1 MTEQHQPEGR
11 EPGGPQELARAFASP
26 RLRRRRFELLPLRGE
41 GTAYT
46 EAQGRAPGDATAP
59 EELADLISSIGEI
72 GVLQPVLVEE
82 LPGRAGAAP
91 ALRVVAGERRLRAA
105 RWGAVHQPDNPHFAA
120 LPAIVCPGPLSEE
133 ERRIWQ
139 LVENLAR
146 EPLRPGEQAA
156 ALLYQRCA
164 VLTAKLLRAGK
175 PVPADV
181 QALTDPVARFRALE
195 RIRGG
200 DTQAAAP
207 WSEVLTRLG
216 LQLTPRRA
224 RELVRAFAALP
235 PELNEE
241 MDAERIALHT
251 RVRFVQLR
259 RGRAAAAE
267 EIWAAVKSAGRT
279 DLLYAAAGAALTS
292 PDLDAQQAVA
302 AAAEDHQAAADAR
315 AAALRT
321 QPDTPE
327 RAPSEVTPTET
338 PDGRNAAPRD
348 APSPDE
354 PADATDGTGAAAA
367 ACRALRT
374 LIAALHAGAELGRYD
389 RGSLRLLLA
398 EASGLLTAETGSAAA

>member
-1 MTEQHQPEGR
+1 MTEQHPGASA
-11 EPGGPQELARAFASP
+11 PGGPQELARAFASP
-26 RLRRRRFELLPLRGE
+26 RLRRRRFALLPLRGE
-41 GTAYT
+41 GAAYT

-59 EELADLISSIGEI
+59 EELADLISSIAEI

-82 LPGRAGAAP
+82 LPGRDGAAP

-105 RWGAVHQPDNPHFAA
+105 RWGATHLPDNPHFAA

-175 PVPADV
+175 PVPAHV

-267 EIWAAVKSAGRT
+267 EIWAAVKGAGRT
-279 DLLYAAAGAALTS
+279 ELLYAAAGAALTD
-292 PDLDAQQAVA
+292 PELDAQQALA

-321 QPDTPE
+321 QPGTP
-327 RAPSEVTPTET
+327 AQTPSEPNPTET
-338 PDGRNAAPRD
+338 HAAHD
-348 APSPDE
+348 APPPEAAFADE
-354 PADATDGTGAAAA
+354 PADSTAGASAAAA

-374 LIAALHAGAELGRYD
+374 LIAVLHAGAELGRYD

-398 EASGLLTAETGSAAA
+398 EATGLLAAETGSAAA